1 MGSKRVTE
9 RSIKSFFRRMFKEIN
24 KEKEYAFITLMAI
37 FTYIVLKEP
46 TTEKVIIY
54 ICSIIAIYFVINK
67 DNDIKMKQKL
77 AKNNM

>member
-24 KEKEYAFITLMAI
+24 KEKEYAFITLLSI